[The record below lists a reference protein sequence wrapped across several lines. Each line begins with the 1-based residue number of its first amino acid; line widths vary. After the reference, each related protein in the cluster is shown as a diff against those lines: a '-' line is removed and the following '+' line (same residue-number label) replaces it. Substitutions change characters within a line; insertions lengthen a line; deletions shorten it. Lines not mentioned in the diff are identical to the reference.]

1 MTKNLIIY
9 EKTLEMIEYGTIAVR
24 QFPKYEKFV
33 LASMIRQQMYEI
45 LRLIVETNKRT
56 YRKTALMELDIAHE
70 TLRHLVDLAHR
81 RLKYIDHKKYTL
93 WMERIDEVGK
103 LLGGWIRS
111 QREGAQPVKHE

>member
-70 TLRHLVDLAHR
+70 TLRHLVDLSHR